1 MRCSIKGVQR
11 ILVPSVKV
19 RILASQQIFG
29 SLAMNIRR
37 KSVNL
42 ICKYYEYDAAM
53 MAAAMEAERTNDDE
67 MLVRIID
74 GMIAELRELQKD
86 LQPSEPQRIVVR
98 RNVPGRVPKPLGRRP
113 NPDRAQQARNNYIAK
128 RRSQLRK
135 DGYHVE
141 RNSMIAYWDEKTRRR
156 RKTEASNIFGFIFK
170 PHPSLKKKS

>member
-1 MRCSIKGVQR
+1 MED
-11 ILVPSVKV
+11 
-19 RILASQQIFG
+19 
-29 SLAMNIRR
+29 IRR
-37 KSVNL
+37 KAVNL
-42 ICKYYEYDAAM
+42 ICKYYEFDAAKI
-53 MAAAMEAERTNDDE
+53 AAAMSAEQRLADNSALIELLDE
-67 MLVRIID
+67 M
-74 GMIAELRELQKD
+74 IADLRELQKD

-170 PHPSLKKKS
+170 PHPSLKKKL

>member
-1 MRCSIKGVQR
+1 MED
-11 ILVPSVKV
+11 
-19 RILASQQIFG
+19 
-29 SLAMNIRR
+29 IRR
-37 KSVNL
+37 KAVNL
-42 ICKYYEYDAAM
+42 ICKYYEFDAAKI
-53 MAAAMEAERTNDDE
+53 AAAMSAEQRLADNSALIELLDE
-67 MLVRIID
+67 M
-74 GMIAELRELQKD
+74 IADLRELQKD

-98 RNVPGRVPKPLGRRP
+98 RNVPGRIPKPLGRRP

>member
-1 MRCSIKGVQR
+1 MEDT
-11 ILVPSVKV
+11 
-19 RILASQQIFG
+19 
-29 SLAMNIRR
+29 RR
-37 KSVNL
+37 KAVNL
-42 ICKYYEYDAAM
+42 ICKYYEFDAAKI
-53 MAAAMEAERTNDDE
+53 AAAMSAEQRLADNSALIELLDE
-67 MLVRIID
+67 M
-74 GMIAELRELQKD
+74 IADLRELQKD
-86 LQPSEPQRIVVR
+86 LQPSEPQRIVAR